1 MPDVPRASD
10 RISNAPPGTPR
21 IKICGLTRH
30 ADARAAVEAGADFLG
45 VVVVASS
52 PRAVDAA
59 RAREIRGGLDV
70 PLVLVSADRDAER
83 LASDARHAGADV
95 LQLHGA
101 ETPDELRRLRE
112 AGDWTLWKA
121 VRVRS
126 GADLADAL
134 ARYAGSADGLLLDAW
149 HPEKLGGTGRTFDWD
164 EVRALRARIPAST
177 TLVAAGGLAPD
188 NVGEAIRALRPDV
201 VDVSSGVESSPGV
214 KDPERI
220 RAFVRAAR
228 DAGAKPRDTDT
239 ESREADTGSQEAD
252 AAPQDRDAGPP
263 NPEGRTADNST
274 NAEEARP

>member
-1 MPDVPRASD
+1 MPDVPRASN
-10 RISNAPPGTPR
+10 RNSNEPPGPPR

-30 ADARAAVEAGADFLG
+30 ADARAAAEAGADFLG

-52 PRAVDAA
+52 PRAVEAA

-70 PLVLVSADRDAER
+70 PLVLVSADRGAEA
-83 LASDARHAGADV
+83 LAADARHAGADV

-101 ETPDELRRLRE
+101 ETPDDLRRLRE
-112 AGDWTLWKA
+112 AGDWILWKA

-126 GADLADAL
+126 GGDLAEAL

-164 EVRALRARIPAST
+164 EVRTSRARIPAGT
-177 TLVAAGGLAPD
+177 TLVAAGGLTPD

-201 VDVSSGVESSPGV
+201 VDVSSGVESSPAV

-228 DAGAKPRDTDT
+228 EAGAEPRDADT
-239 ESREADTGSQEAD
+239 EPPEADAGSQESD
-252 AAPQDRDAGPP
+252 SGPQD
-263 NPEGRTADNST
+263 PEGRTADNST
-274 NAEEARP
+274 DAEEARR